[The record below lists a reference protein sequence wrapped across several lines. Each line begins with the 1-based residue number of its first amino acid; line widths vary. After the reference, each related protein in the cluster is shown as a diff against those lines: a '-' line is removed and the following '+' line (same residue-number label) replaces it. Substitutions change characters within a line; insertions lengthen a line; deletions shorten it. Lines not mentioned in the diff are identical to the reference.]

1 MAGLG
6 FASNPPLLFAL
17 CQRKYAY
24 AFDLRHGVRKAI
36 NNLSHRIR
44 IYWLLGVIIKKNFK
58 ILGTQR
64 INSYSFNVST
74 PQLYREILSVWSDGS
89 NSDCERILICE
100 FCKFIKET
108 TAGICL
114 D

>member
-24 AFDLRHGVRKAI
+24 AFDLSHGVRKAI

-44 IYWLLGVIIKKNFK
+44 IYWLLGVIIKK
-58 ILGTQR
+58 I
-64 INSYSFNVST
+64 
-74 PQLYREILSVWSDGS
+74 P
-89 NSDCERILICE
+89 
-100 FCKFIKET
+100 
-108 TAGICL
+108 
-114 D
+114 